1 MSTEISKTDNDDW
14 TMPKLIAL
22 AFTTLLVAFSVIYLI
37 SP

>member
-1 MSTEISKTDNDDW
+1 MSTDHTRTEGDW

-22 AFTTLLVAFSVIYLI
+22 AAATLVVAFSVIYMI